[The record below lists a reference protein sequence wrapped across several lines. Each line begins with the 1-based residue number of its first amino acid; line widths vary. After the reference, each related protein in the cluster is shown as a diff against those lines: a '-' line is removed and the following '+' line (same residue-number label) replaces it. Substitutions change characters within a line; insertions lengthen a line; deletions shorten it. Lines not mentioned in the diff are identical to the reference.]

1 MVNSLED
8 LLRTVRH
15 FNLRF
20 PVPTALNLCQSVE
33 AVMGRGSSL
42 RGSLL
47 SLLLFTVLTGC
58 YARDGKTRSLF
69 FSLLFD
75 GVVGVMFL
83 LMFILYISSTLFM

>member
-20 PVPTALNLCQSVE
+20 PVPTALSLCQSVE

-83 LMFILYISSTLFM
+83 LMFILYILSTLFM